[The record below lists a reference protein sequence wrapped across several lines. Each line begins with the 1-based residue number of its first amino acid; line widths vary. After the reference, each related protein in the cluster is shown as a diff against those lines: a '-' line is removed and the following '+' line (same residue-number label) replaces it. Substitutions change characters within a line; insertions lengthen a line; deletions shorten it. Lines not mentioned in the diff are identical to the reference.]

1 MKRQQVR
8 QGDVFLEKSDSSIPK
23 DAVKVKSENRRL
35 ILRRGE
41 ATGHHHSVDYR
52 KAELYTLSDGSML
65 LKVNEETTLDHQEH
79 APLTLVPGIWI
90 VPQEQVEYTPLEI
103 RHVVD

>member
-23 DAVKVKSENRRL
+23 DAVKVKSENKRL

-52 KAELYTLSDGSML
+52 KAEEYFHRVHPELR
-65 LKVNEETTLDHQEH
+65 
-79 APLTLVPGIWI
+79 PLQKLPNGMQRLGD
-90 VPQEQVEYTPLEI
+90 PQEMTPKNAIASTFGRRGEEYNPQLQS
-103 RHVVD
+103 